1 MEIKTNSIGYT
12 LKGILRAD
20 LAETLKKVCPTLGL
34 LETIDNYTTF
44 VLYLTKGSCI
54 SLSKTRLCRQDNN
67 IKELWHSI
75 LLEIK
80 DYDEKL
86 YNECVPACID
96 CMYCKKETTCGY
108 VDKFF
113 KWCYDNNYRITDK
126 ESRYAAF
133 RVWRRAENAD

>member
-1 MEIKTNSIGYT
+1 MEVKINSFGYAV
-12 LKGILRAD
+12 KGTLRAD
-20 LAETLKKVCPTLGL
+20 LVEALKKVCPTLCILGK
-34 LETIDNYTTF
+34 IDNYITF
-44 VLYLTKGSCI
+44 VLYVTKKSCV
-54 SLSKTRLCRQDNN
+54 SLSKTILCRQNN
-67 IKELWHSI
+67 KTKELWHSI

-86 YNECVPACID
+86 YNECVPACIA
-96 CMYCKKETTCGY
+96 CMYCEKETTCGY

-113 KWCYDNNYRITDK
+113 KWCYDNNYKITDK